1 MAEVL
6 PCGHGGDP
14 GDGGYWIALYDIL
27 EQHGIRVALVNA
39 QHTKN
44 VPGRKA
50 DMQECQWLMK
60 LHTYWLVR
68 DLFRLQQDMEYAR
81 TIWRLRDRRVKNAGR
96 EIQQMQKALTQM
108 EYPAGQRD
116 QRHQRNQRAGNHRRR
131 TQG

>member
-1 MAEVL
+1 MAYETAHL
-6 PCGHGGDP
+6 LAGG
-14 GDGGYWIALYDIL
+14 
-27 EQHGIRVALVNA
+27 
-39 QHTKN
+39 
-44 VPGRKA
+44 
-50 DMQECQWLMK
+50 
-60 LHTYWLVR
+60 